1 MSLSGVVA
9 FLGGVG
15 LFLLGMRLMSDG
27 LKIAAG
33 PSLRSL
39 LMAATGS
46 RLRALAS
53 GTLVT
58 ALVQSSSAVI
68 FATIGFVNAGLLSLA
83 QAVGLILGANLGT
96 TLTSWIV
103 ALVGFSFDLKALA
116 MPAIAGGM
124 GLWIAGS
131 GRRAALGQ
139 ALVGFGVFFLGLD
152 ALKGAFEGLGAQI
165 NLSDLGTEG
174 AMGIA
179 LFAAI
184 GIALTLLMQS
194 SSAALAVT
202 LTAAAQG
209 LLPLA
214 AAGAVVIGANIGTTS
229 TAVLA
234 TLGATAAAKRTAAA
248 HVVFN
253 VLAGVLA
260 LLALPWLLALVD
272 WIIESLG
279 GEDIPATVLAM
290 LHTLV
295 NLLGVLAIWPLLP
308 GLVRWLDAHF
318 GAAEAA
324 DEARPQHLDRHV
336 LETPRLAVDAVY
348 LELRRMGG
356 IAQRMARAVLS
367 AEDGV
372 DAELTADRERLERL
386 GSAILDFVP
395 SIPSAGDLAIE
406 AALPRAVRV
415 VQYYRGIAERAVD
428 LARIPGEAGLRVEIV
443 DLIADTRSAADH
455 LLTASDPQSSEH
467 LDRETLLRLAGTFEE
482 TYQHTK
488 AELLRRGSRGEIA
501 PASLVRVLD
510 RLSGLRRVVDQAGKA
525 ARLMADFEPAPA
537 HLAAA

>member
-1 MSLSGVVA
+1 MT

-33 PSLRSL
+33 PSLRGL

-103 ALVGFSFDLKALA
+103 AVVGFSMDLKVLA
-116 MPAIAGGM
+116 MPAIGIGM
-124 GLWIAGS
+124 ALWIAGH

-152 ALKGAFEGLGAQI
+152 VLKDAFAGLGEA
-165 NLSDLGTEG
+165 LDLGGLDATG
-174 AMGIA
+174 AGGIA
-179 LFAAI
+179 LFA
-184 GIALTLLMQS
+184 GLGVLLTVLMQS
-194 SSAALAVT
+194 SSAALAVA

-214 AAGAVVIGANIGTTS
+214 AAGAVVVGANIGTTS

-234 TLGATAAAKRTAAA
+234 TLGATAAAKRTAAT
-248 HVVFN
+248 HVLFN
-253 VLAGVLA
+253 VVAGSLALAG
-260 LLALPWLLALVD
+260 LPWLLGLSRNLVEFGAGQD
-272 WIIESLG
+272 A
-279 GEDIPATVLAM
+279 PATVLAV
-290 LHTLV
+290 LHTLI
-295 NLLGVLAIWPLLP
+295 NLLGVVALWPFLP
-308 GLVRWLDAHF
+308 RLVDWLEARF
-318 GAAEAA
+318 GAAERA

-336 LETPRLAVDAVY
+336 LETPRLAVDALY
-348 LELRRMGG
+348 LELRRMGA

-367 AEDGV
+367 AEDGR
-372 DAELTADRERLERL
+372 DTELALDHERLDRL
-386 GSAILDFVP
+386 GAAILDFVP
-395 SIPSAGDLAIE
+395 AIPSAGDAGIE
-406 AALPRAVRV
+406 AALPRAVRIA
-415 VQYYRGIAERAVD
+415 QYYRGMAERAAD
-428 LARIPGEAGLRVEIV
+428 LARIPGESGLDAAVVSVLAEVR
-443 DLIADTRSAADH
+443 AAADR
-455 LLTASDPQSSEH
+455 LLAAADPQTS
-467 LDRETLLRLAGTFEE
+467 ETLDVGALVELEQAFEAS
-482 TYQHTK
+482 YQHAK
-488 AELLRRGSRGEIA
+488 GDLLRRGSRGEITST
-501 PASLVRVLD
+501 SLVRMLD
-510 RLSGLRRVVDQAGKA
+510 RLSALHRILSQAGKA
-525 ARLMADFEPAPA
+525 ARLMADFDPAPA

>member
-1 MSLSGVVA
+1 MNMSGVMA

-33 PSLRSL
+33 PALRGL

-53 GTLVT
+53 GSLVT
-58 ALVQSSSAVI
+58 AMVQSSSAVI
-68 FATIGFVNAGLLSLA
+68 FATIGFVNAGLLSMA

-103 ALVGFSFDLKALA
+103 ALVGFSLDLKELA

-124 GLWIAGS
+124 ALWVTGS

-152 ALKGAFEGLGAQI
+152 ALKSAFDGLGDRI
-165 NLSDLGTEG
+165 DLTGIRSDGPL
-174 AMGIA
+174 GIA
-179 LFAAI
+179 LFAAV
-184 GIALTLLMQS
+184 GIALTVLMQS

-209 LLPLA
+209 LLPLS
-214 AAGAVVIGANIGTTS
+214 AAGAVVVGANIGTTS

-253 VLAGVLA
+253 LLAGVLA
-260 LLALPWLLALVD
+260 LLALPWLLALSD

-279 GEDIPATVLAM
+279 GEDIPATVLAV

-308 GLVRWLDAHF
+308 RFVIWLEGHF

-324 DEARPQHLDRHV
+324 DESRPQHLDRHV

-348 LELRRMGG
+348 LELRRMGL
-356 IAQRMARAVLS
+356 IAQRMARAALS
-367 AEDGV
+367 AENADDG
-372 DAELTADRERLERL
+372 TFGRERECLERL
-386 GSAILDFVP
+386 GTAIIEFVS
-395 SIPSAGDLAIE
+395 SIPTAGDPGLE
-406 AALPRAVRV
+406 TALPRAVRTA
-415 VQYYRGIAERAVD
+415 QYFRGMAERADD
-428 LARIPGEAGLRVEIV
+428 LARTPPDAEREPPVTDLLAAPRAAADRVLTAAESATGAQTDV
-443 DLIADTRSAADH
+443 TALIAGFEDSYQHAK
-455 LLTASDPQSSEH
+455 SE
-467 LDRETLLRLAGTFEE
+467 LLRL
-482 TYQHTK
+482 
-488 AELLRRGSRGEIA
+488 GSRGQLGA
-501 PASLVRVLD
+501 ASLVRILD
-510 RLSGLRRVVDQAGKA
+510 RLSSLRRIVDQAGKA
-525 ARLMADFEPAPA
+525 RRLMDEFDPAPA
-537 HLAAA
+537 QLAAG

>member
-1 MSLSGVVA
+1 MSFASAMA
-9 FLGGVG
+9 FLGGIG

-33 PSLRSL
+33 PSLRGL

-46 RLRALAS
+46 RVRALAS

-124 GLWIAGS
+124 GLWITGS

-152 ALKGAFEGLGAQI
+152 ALKGAFDGLGERV
-165 NLSDLGTEG
+165 DLGQLDGEG
-174 AMGIA
+174 VTGIL

-234 TLGATAAAKRTAAA
+234 TLGATAAAKRTAAS

-253 VLAGVLA
+253 LLAGGLA
-260 LLALPWLLALVD
+260 LLALPWLLALSSTVVGR
-272 WIIESLG
+272 LG
-279 GEDIPATVLAM
+279 GEDVPATVLAV

-295 NLLGVLAIWPLLP
+295 NLLGVLAIWPFLSR
-308 GLVRWLDAHF
+308 LVDWLEAHF
-318 GAAEAA
+318 GAAERA

-367 AEDGV
+367 AEDGHDV
-372 DAELTADRERLERL
+372 ELDADRDRLERL
-386 GSAILDFVP
+386 GTAILDFVP
-395 SIPSAGDLAIE
+395 SIPSAGDAGIE
-406 AALPRAVRV
+406 SALPRAVRV
-415 VQYYRGIAERAVD
+415 AQYYRGIAERAVD
-428 LARIPGEAGLRVEIV
+428 VARIPGEAGLAEDIV
-443 DLIADTRSAADH
+443 TLIAEPRAAADH
-455 LLTASDPQSSEH
+455 LLTAADPSSGERP
-467 LDRETLLRLAGTFEE
+467 DRELLLRLALDFEE
-482 TYQHTK
+482 AYQHAK
-488 AELLRRGSRGEIA
+488 AELLRRGSRGELS
-501 PASLVRVLD
+501 PAALVRMLD
-510 RLSGLRRVVDQAGKA
+510 RLSILRRVVDQSGKA

>member
-1 MSLSGVVA
+1 MFS
-9 FLGGVG
+9 FLGGIG

-131 GRRAALGQ
+131 GRRSALGQ

-152 ALKGAFEGLGAQI
+152 ALKGAFAGLENQIDLADLGA
-165 NLSDLGTEG
+165 EG

-214 AAGAVVIGANIGTTS
+214 AAGAVVVGANIGTTS

-234 TLGATAAAKRTAAA
+234 TIGATAAAKRTAAA

-260 LLALPWLLALVD
+260 LLALPWMLALSD

-308 GLVRWLDAHF
+308 RLVAWLDAHF
-318 GAAEAA
+318 GAAEAS

-356 IAQRMARAVLS
+356 IAQRMARASLS
-367 AEDGV
+367 AENGHDIEM
-372 DAELTADRERLERL
+372 DADRDRLERL
-386 GSAILDFVP
+386 GAAILDFVP
-395 SIPSAGDLAIE
+395 SIPSAGVPGIE

-415 VQYYRGIAERAVD
+415 AQYYRGMAERATE
-428 LARIPGEAGLRVEIV
+428 LARIPSEAGLSEEIV
-443 DLIADTRSAADH
+443 GLIAETRSAADH
-455 LLTASDPQSSEH
+455 LLAAADPQSTEH
-467 LDRETLLRLAGTFEE
+467 PDREAILQLAQAFEE

-488 AELLRRGSRGEIA
+488 AELLRRGSRGEIT
-501 PASLVRVLD
+501 PTGLVRVLD

-525 ARLMADFEPAPA
+525 ARLMAEFEPAPA